1 MINIHRH
8 YPTRVDLVLQYLQEW
23 PTPLGENAFKDN
35 RKYVIRWQPKA
46 YIELDLSEYGHA

>member
-1 MINIHRH
+1 MQELA
-8 YPTRVDLVLQYLQEW
+8 PTPHGLTWYCSTSRSG

-35 RKYVIRWQPKA
+35 RKYVIHWQPKA